1 MRFLYLVFHSI
12 DLLILLGDAEQ
23 NPEPKDEKYF
33 SLCHLKLNS
42 LAAHNFADV
51 NAIKDTHREKAPSN
65 KTSVLTK
72 SMNMGIFVAV
82 TSN

>member
-1 MRFLYLVFHSI
+1 MRNIFLYVI
-12 DLLILLGDAEQ
+12 
-23 NPEPKDEKYF
+23 
-33 SLCHLKLNS
+33 LNS
-42 LAAHNFADV
+42 LAAHNFAEV
-51 NAIKDTHREKAPSN
+51 NAIKNTHREKAPSN